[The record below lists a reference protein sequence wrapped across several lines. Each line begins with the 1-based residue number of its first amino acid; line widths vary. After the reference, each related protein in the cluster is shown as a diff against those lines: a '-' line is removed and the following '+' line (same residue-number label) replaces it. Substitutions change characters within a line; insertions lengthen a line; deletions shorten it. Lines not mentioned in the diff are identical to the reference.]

1 MPAVH
6 WGLGERIM
14 SDPKRK
20 FPVCEWDGRR
30 PTQSGHLL
38 RL

>member
-20 FPVCEWDGRR
+20 FPVCEWMGDVRR
-30 PTQSGHLL
+30 KADICYA
-38 RL
+38 